1 MSLLYPNEAGGSWL
15 EEDGLI
21 EYEVEWE
28 HLYEEG
34 IQIRVFDGDNRD
46 VTHQLYNGARLKLI
60 DKAWDLYHA
69 GDY

>member
-15 EEDGLI
+15 EGDGLI

-28 HLYEEG
+28 HIHEEG
-34 IQIRVFDGDNRD
+34 IQIRVFDSDNRD
-46 VTHQLYNGARLKLI
+46 VTHQLYNDARLKLLY
-60 DKAWDLYHA
+60 KALDLYHA